1 MSEPKKI
8 KPRKKSE
15 ETEKYKKKLDEE
27 ELNEEEI
34 QSKNEIDLNEE
45 YMNENAF
52 IKNDLT
58 VEEIKER
65 IRRSGVLYMSRVPL
79 GMKIS
84 ELRKL
89 LEDYGMERCYLVPL
103 KKKMENINGK
113 KVQAYKEGWI
123 EFNDKIYAKLA
134 EYQLNGRPIGGS
146 KKCPYKDELWNLKY
160 LHKFKW
166 NDLMENITMEK
177 KIQEKKL
184 KIEIA
189 QSKRENDFIIKNYEK
204 SKKYLNKKTKNPD
217 NENKKEEKTEK
228 NEEKEE
234 KEKNIK
240 NNEKEFNIK
249 DFTKYKQKKLIK

>member
-1 MSEPKKI
+1 MSDDKKKKQIHNI
-8 KPRKKSE
+8 KESQNNEQKI
-15 ETEKYKKKLDEE
+15 TEKQLIKEDNEKIGNEMDV
-27 ELNEEEI
+27 NEEDLDAYDI
-34 QSKNEIDLNEE
+34 NE
-45 YMNENAF
+45 
-52 IKNDLT
+52 NDLT
-58 VEEIKER
+58 VEELKEK
-65 IRRSGVLYMSRVPL
+65 IRRSGVLYMSRVPI

-103 KKKMENINGK
+103 KKKMENIDGK

-123 EFNDKIYAKLA
+123 EFTDKIYAKLA

-146 KKCPYKDELWNLKY
+146 RKCPYKDELWNLKY

-166 NDLMENITMEK
+166 NDLIENLIMEK

-204 SKKYLNKKTKNPD
+204 SKTLLKKKIKNLD
-217 NENKKEEKTEK
+217 NENDVKDKVNEKSHKK
-228 NEEKEE
+228 NENEFKLKE
-234 KEKNIK
+234 
-240 NNEKEFNIK
+240 
-249 DFTKYKQKKLIK
+249 FTKYKQKKLIK

>member
-1 MSEPKKI
+1 MSESKKI
-8 KPRKKSE
+8 KQKDISNLTE
-15 ETEKYKKKLDEE
+15 EKEE
-27 ELNEEEI
+27 EEVENKDEINLNEEDINEDYI
-34 QSKNEIDLNEE
+34 NKNE
-45 YMNENAF
+45 
-52 IKNDLT
+52 LT
-58 VEEIKER
+58 VEELKEK
-65 IRRSGVLYMSRVPL
+65 IRRSGVLYMSRVPI

-84 ELRKL
+84 DLRKL

-103 KKKMENINGK
+103 KKKMENIDGK

-134 EYQLNGRPIGGS
+134 EYQLNGKPIGGS
-146 KKCPYKDELWNLKY
+146 KKCVYRDELWNLKY

-204 SKKYLNKKTKNPD
+204 SKKYLNKKTQNAD
-217 NENKKEEKTEK
+217 NENENGEEEK
-228 NEEKEE
+228 EKEE
-234 KEKNIK
+234 KDKAIK
-240 NNEKEFNIK
+240 NSEKEFSKK

>member
-1 MSEPKKI
+1 MSEKKKI
-8 KPRKKSE
+8 KQNEDIKRFQKK
-15 ETEKYKKKLDEE
+15 E
-27 ELNEEEI
+27 ELDNEE
-34 QSKNEIDLNEE
+34 NEE
-45 YMNENAF
+45 SRKDIDINEEDIDEYN
-52 IKNDLT
+52 INNNDLT
-58 VEEIKER
+58 VEELKEK
-65 IRRSGVLYMSRVPL
+65 IRRSGVLYMSRVPI

-89 LEDYGMERCYLVPL
+89 LDDYGMERCYLVPL
-103 KKKMENINGK
+103 KKKMENIDGK

-123 EFNDKIYAKLA
+123 EFSDKIYAKLA

-146 KKCPYKDELWNLKY
+146 RKCPYKDELWNLKY

-166 NDLMENITMEK
+166 NDLIENLTMEK

-217 NENKKEEKTEK
+217 NENQNTDK
-228 NEEKEE
+228 NDEKEE
-234 KEKNIK
+234 KDKKEKDNK

>member
-1 MSEPKKI
+1 MSESKKI
-8 KPRKKSE
+8 KQKKNSKESE
-15 ETEKYKKKLDEE
+15 KNRQQLEEKD
-27 ELNEEEI
+27 LNEEENS
-34 QSKNEIDLNEE
+34 QSKNEIDINEE
-45 YMNENAF
+45 YINENDMN
-52 IKNDLT
+52 KNDLT
-58 VEEIKER
+58 VEELKEK
-65 IRRSGVLYMSRVPL
+65 IRRSGVLYMSRVPI

-89 LEDYGMERCYLVPL
+89 LDDYGMERCYLVPL

-166 NDLMENITMEK
+166 NDLMENVTMEK

-189 QSKRENDFIIKNYEK
+189 QSKRENDFIIMNYEK
-204 SKKYLNKKTKNPD
+204 SKKYLNKKTKNPE
-217 NENKKEEKTEK
+217 NENEKTEK
-228 NEEKEE
+228 KEEESEEK
-234 KEKNIK
+234 KIK
-240 NNEKEFNIK
+240 NSEKEFNKK